1 MNEDLPKKLDNI
13 DLPYSKQV
21 PIYNIPK
28 EGGGTGICF
37 VPLNRDLKEHLHV
50 YKNFETGKCTEEDEK
65 EYLNLHTPYRV
76 GYVMTFCETIE
87 EFMKKEFKKIEK
99 IANERLTKMNKT
111 T

>member
-1 MNEDLPKKLDNI
+1 MKTSQRSQIIQTYPILNKFQSITFLKK
-13 DLPYSKQV
+13 
-21 PIYNIPK
+21 
-28 EGGGTGICF
+28 GGTGICF